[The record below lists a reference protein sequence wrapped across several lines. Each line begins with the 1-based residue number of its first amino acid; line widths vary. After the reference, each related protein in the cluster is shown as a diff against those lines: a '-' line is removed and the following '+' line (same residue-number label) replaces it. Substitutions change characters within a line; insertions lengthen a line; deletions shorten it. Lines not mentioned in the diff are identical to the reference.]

1 MPRATKR
8 RAPLPLASRRT
19 VRRPPKAKIYKPLAL
34 REHSFVERTA
44 PALVTVA
51 NEGVASGFY
60 RYYELDQL
68 LQAANYKN
76 IFEFYRIDKVVCEV
90 RYKGASTPAYTTVPA
105 TSSGTQAS
113 YAMEINNEI
122 CPVVYYK
129 VDHNDV
135 ASDSLNTLK
144 ESMRTKEIQLTNDK
158 PSCTIVL
165 KPAIQAEAYK
175 TALSTAYTPKW
186 GQWLSTA
193 DSNVPHYG
201 LKLFVVAGFGN
212 NPTMGTVEI
221 THKVYFTCKNND

>member
-8 RAPLPLASRRT
+8 RAESPTIRRRRT
-19 VRRPPKAKIYKPLAL
+19 VRQVPRPKLKPLAL

-51 NEGVASGFY
+51 QEATASGFY
-60 RYYELDQL
+60 RSYDLDSI

-76 IFEFYRIDKVVCEV
+76 IFEFYRIDKVVCTV
-90 RYKGASTPAYTTVPA
+90 RYKGASTPAFATVPA
-105 TSSGTQAS
+105 TTSGSQAS
-113 YAMEINNEI
+113 YALELNNEI

-129 VDHNDV
+129 VDHND
-135 ASDSLNTLK
+135 ASADSLNTLK

-158 PSCTIVL
+158 PSCQIVL
-165 KPAIQAEAYK
+165 RPAIQAEAYK
-175 TALSTAYTPKW
+175 TAIGSAYTPKW
-186 GQWLSTA
+186 GQWLSTD

-201 LKLFVVAGFGN
+201 LKLFVVAGFAN
-212 NPTMGTVEI
+212 QSTMGTVEI

>member
-44 PALVTVA
+44 PAQLAVA
-51 NEGVASGFY
+51 NEAAASGFY
-60 RYYELDQL
+60 RTYNLDQI
-68 LQAANYKN
+68 LQVANYKN
-76 IFEFYRIDKVVCEV
+76 IFEFYRIDKVVCHV

-105 TSSGTQAS
+105 SSDGDQVS
-113 YAMEINNEI
+113 YPMEIKNEI

-129 VDHNDV
+129 VDHNDDV
-135 ASDSLNTLK
+135 ADSLNTLK

-175 TALSTAYTPKW
+175 TLLTQGYMPKW
-186 GQWLSTA
+186 GQWLSTN
-193 DSNVPHYG
+193 DSTVPHFG
-201 LKLFVVAGFGN
+201 LKLFVVAGVGN
-212 NPTMGTVEI
+212 NANMGDVEI